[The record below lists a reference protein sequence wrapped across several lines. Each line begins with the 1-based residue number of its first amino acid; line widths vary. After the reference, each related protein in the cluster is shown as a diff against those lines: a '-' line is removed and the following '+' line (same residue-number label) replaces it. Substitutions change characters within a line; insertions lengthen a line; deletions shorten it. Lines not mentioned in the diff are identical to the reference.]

1 MKLRLI
7 LISQMGILLMFIVYG
22 LPFYYIFFHHAL
34 FIETLPFLETALVVV
49 VFFYFGQEGIANS
62 RLFLMCHFCFKHLL
76 VYMCSSTAAVVRA
89 SFLVI
94 SLFFSPFDKA

>member
-1 MKLRLI
+1 MVYL
-7 LISQMGILLMFIVYG
+7 FII
-22 LPFYYIFFHHAL
+22 FFFHHAL